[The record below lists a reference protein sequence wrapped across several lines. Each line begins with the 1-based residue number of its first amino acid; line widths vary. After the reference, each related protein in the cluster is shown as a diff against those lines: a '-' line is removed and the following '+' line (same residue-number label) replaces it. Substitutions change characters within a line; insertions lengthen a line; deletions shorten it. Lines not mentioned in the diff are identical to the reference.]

1 MFWIWRRWAYM
12 GQFNAQDQWMIES
25 MSIPP
30 ERLYRPDASITAWR
44 KLVEEVSRGGRGQ
57 TPEALAA
64 ATEYAN
70 RGDPEDGLRALEEDR
85 APSGASA

>member
-44 KLVEEVSRGGRGQ
+44 KLVEDVSRGGRAQ
-57 TPEALAA
+57 TDEALATAA
-64 ATEYAN
+64 ATAN
-70 RGDPEDGLRALEEDR
+70 RALAEDALERDEVVT
-85 APSGASA
+85 GA